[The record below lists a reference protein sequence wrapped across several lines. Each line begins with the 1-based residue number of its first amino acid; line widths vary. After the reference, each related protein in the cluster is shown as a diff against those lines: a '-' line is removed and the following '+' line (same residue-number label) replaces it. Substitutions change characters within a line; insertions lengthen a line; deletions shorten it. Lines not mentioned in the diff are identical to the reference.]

1 MTAENSGKGRYGM
14 SFTAVFRP
22 GMEDLG
28 AGMLVKNRS
37 LLRFCEDT
45 AGFHTDTEGVGTVLI
60 GYDTSIFAGR
70 FSVWSYWIGTV
81 IFLVTTGF
89 VLICKIG
96 RAHV

>member
-1 MTAENSGKGRYGM
+1 M

-45 AGFHTDTEGVGTVLI
+45 AGFHTDTEGVGLRGMEERGLAWAPLGWDVAV
-60 GYDTSIFAGR
+60 YAR
-70 FSVWSYWIGTV
+70 P
-81 IFLVTTGF
+81 
-89 VLICKIG
+89 
-96 RAHV
+96 A